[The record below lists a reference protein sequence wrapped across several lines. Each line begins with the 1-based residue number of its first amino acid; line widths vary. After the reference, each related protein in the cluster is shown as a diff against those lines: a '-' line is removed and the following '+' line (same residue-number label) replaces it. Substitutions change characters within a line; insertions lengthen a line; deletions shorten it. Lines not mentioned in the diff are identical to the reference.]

1 MHCIATI
8 YSTQNRRK
16 VNSCREPHLRE
27 PPASCHTLTDI
38 DWRTGVLPLISNNG
52 THLSSCG
59 RKFAAMAP
67 QTLLIGPSSSESR
80 LLRWKQ
86 LKGTFYFLQNICVF
100 PRDETVVKAS
110 RAAETEAV
118 RCGLQRRTEDG
129 AVPPLH
135 RCAHHWDCRVAK
147 EVEAANDF
155 CVAVFCL

>member
-8 YSTQNRRK
+8 YSTQKNRRK
-16 VNSCREPHLRE
+16 VNRCREPHLRE
-27 PPASCHTLTDI
+27 PPASCQTLTDV
-38 DWRTGVLPLISNNG
+38 DWRTGVLPFISNNG

-59 RKFAAMAP
+59 RKFASMTP

-80 LLRWKQ
+80 EPPLAMKAVERNFFFPAKHLR
-86 LKGTFYFLQNICVF
+86 FS

-118 RCGLQRRTEDG
+118 RRGLQRRTEDC

-135 RCAHHWDCRVAK
+135 RCAHH
-147 EVEAANDF
+147 
-155 CVAVFCL
+155 